1 MSPQGRDERQKS
13 LRSPGRG
20 PSGVVVKGSD
30 PDTEEIRGDRD
41 GDTPGKTKRQVGS
54 TNCSV

>member
-1 MSPQGRDERQKS
+1 M
-13 LRSPGRG
+13 
-20 PSGVVVKGSD
+20 KGSD